1 MFRFRV
7 LTILVAAG
15 VWASF
20 ASIGP
25 RAVAASNDRLDWS
38 VWEEIPIYDDGRIK
52 PILGWA
58 REMADTICGK
68 TSPTLSPPQNAPDD
82 NWKPL
87 FPEGKPRKFTPAEL
101 VFSWIVEP
109 ERWEHVAFLPAA
121 HEQLR
126 QDLLGLAV
134 NDTAGK
140 RINFVSP
147 AEVARASAYQA
158 WMEDLM
164 RRREA
169 VESSGRTFRL
179 VGVDR
184 KAQELWTAYQTF
196 RLLSYSAVRQPGE
209 SRPFF
214 ATLRNALGN
223 WQELEP
229 ELTGLASIGLFG
241 NENPI
246 DAISSDFDKLKNLV
260 SQGGELADFDA
271 VLVDLKRQTGRV
283 VKALDDL
290 GQRGRKDS
298 TTDAERMKSIQG
310 ALLTLSTK
318 TKTLDQQVQSLHL
331 FLYEQG
337 TFTLHVV
344 PALYEVCLIVDRES
358 DIALQPWISLPAL
371 LYGSDDLLRGYP
383 KDDIEKA
390 RTAFQHAVKVYRDRK
405 YPNRAEAFRRALVD
419 FRGALRNIGE
429 AVEPLRKELDVPESS
444 RDVLAQTAYP
454 PPGYVLR
461 EVHYYRVDP
470 FLWSWVFNLCAFLVL
485 VLSVGKLRSPLFWL
499 GIVLL
504 VLAQAVTIYG
514 FTLRVLITGW
524 APVTNMFESVVF
536 VSLVMGLLAIG
547 FSLRPL
553 YGEGLTRAWRMT
565 GIPGTWETKSLKGE
579 SSVWAKIMPVVNLIP
594 RALLT
599 GVIFYLLAIR
609 PYGAAANRPVFDL
622 LPEGL
627 LDATARG
634 AAVGVLA
641 NSLLGWS
648 VGILILLS
656 ASWYVPRA
664 MLTVLIAAVT
674 IPASL
679 GKGRFRTALADC
691 VRRMPFAKAGA
702 ALAFLVAVVAYFTP
716 VWNSDI
722 TSIQPI
728 LRDRMWLFAHVLT
741 VTAGYGGGLLAWGLG
756 NAALFYYLVGK
767 YRRRELSGEGTTASG
782 EVHRPADGGIGAATA
797 VYPPQQ
803 CLDLG
808 AYMYKA
814 VKVSVVLLVAG
825 TILGGV
831 WADRSWGRFWGWD
844 PKEVWALISILV
856 YMVIMHGRYARW
868 LNNFGL
874 AAGSVF
880 GMIAIV
886 WAWYGVNFLMGP
898 GLHSYAGEGG
908 GGGEY
913 IVAFFTLNLLFVGA
927 AYLRYRKEMPS
938 PNQTDHSPESNLA
951 ATQPEKPQ
959 SDTDANVE
967 ETVS

>member
-1 MFRFRV
+1 MSSGV
-7 LTILVAAG
+7 STPKSVA
-15 VWASF
+15 
-20 ASIGP
+20 
-25 RAVAASNDRLDWS
+25 AASNDQLDWS

-68 TSPTLSPPQNAPDD
+68 KSPTLSPPRDAPDD
-82 NWKPL
+82 QWKPL
-87 FPEGKPRKFTPAEL
+87 FPDGTPRKFTPAEL
-101 VFSWIVEP
+101 IFSWIVEP

-121 HEQLR
+121 HEELR
-126 QDLLGLAV
+126 RDLLGLPV
-134 NDTAGK
+134 NDPAGK

-147 AEVARASAYQA
+147 AEVAKASAFQA

-196 RLLSYSAVRQPGE
+196 RLLSYSPVRRPGE

-214 ATLRNALGN
+214 ATLRDALGN
-223 WQELEP
+223 WRELEP
-229 ELTGLASIGLFG
+229 ELSGLSSIGLFG
-241 NENPI
+241 DDNPI
-246 DAISSDFDKLKNLV
+246 ETISGDFDKLTNLV
-260 SQGGELADFDA
+260 SKGGELSEFDA
-271 VLVDLKRQTGRV
+271 VLVDLKQQTTRIVESLRQ
-283 VKALDDL
+283 LDE
-290 GQRGRKDS
+290 RGRQDS
-298 TTDAERMKSIQG
+298 ATDAERMKSIRA

-318 TKTLDQQVQSLHL
+318 TKALDRQVQSLHL

-371 LYGSDDLLRGYP
+371 LHGSDELLRGYP
-383 KDDIEKA
+383 KDELQKA
-390 RTAFQHAVKVYRDRK
+390 RIAFDHATEVYRDRD

-419 FRGALRNIGE
+419 FRSALRSIGE
-429 AVEPLRKELDVPESS
+429 AVEPLRRELDVPDSS

-461 EVHYYRVDP
+461 EVHYYRFDP
-470 FLWSWVFNLCAFLVL
+470 FLWSWVVNLCAFLVL
-485 VLSVGKLRSPLFWL
+485 VLSVGRLRSPLFWF
-499 GIVLL
+499 GIILL
-504 VLAQAVTIYG
+504 IVAQAVTIYG
-514 FTLRVLITGW
+514 FVLRVLITGW

-565 GIPGTWETKSLKGE
+565 GIPGTWETKALRDD
-579 SSVWAKIMPVVNLIP
+579 SSRWAKIVPIASLLP

-599 GVIFYLLAIR
+599 GLLFYLLAVR

-634 AAVGVLA
+634 AATGVLV

-664 MLTVLIAAVT
+664 VLTVVFAAVT

-679 GKGRFRTALADC
+679 AKGRVWTATDEC
-691 VRRMPFAKAGA
+691 VRRIPFAKAGA

-716 VWNSDI
+716 VWNSNI

-756 NAALFYYLVGK
+756 NAALFYYLFGK
-767 YRRRELSGEGTTASG
+767 YRRRELSGEETTTTG
-782 EVHRPADGGIGAATA
+782 EVHRPAGGGTGSATA
-797 VYPPQQ
+797 VYPPQP

-808 AYMYKA
+808 PYMYKA

-868 LNNFGL
+868 LNTFGL

-927 AYLRYRKEMPS
+927 AYLRYRKEMS
-938 PNQTDHSPESNLA
+938 SSDRRDHPPESPPDSLRAEESKPDTN
-951 ATQPEKPQ
+951 TSVEK
-959 SDTDANVE
+959 A
-967 ETVS
+967 VS